1 MLSKI
6 LPTLD
11 SRNSQLMSEFAFW
24 ASSPPRESGGIFE
37 MRSYQL
43 KPGTLLEWEAA
54 WRRGIEYRRKY
65 VVSDCA
71 IRFRP

>member
-1 MLSKI
+1 
-6 LPTLD
+6 
-11 SRNSQLMSEFAFW
+11 MSEFAFW
-24 ASSPPRESGGIFE
+24 ASSPPRETGGIFE

-65 VVSDCA
+65 VVSGVAHVTRVESD
-71 IRFRP
+71 R